1 MSKGC
6 LQILGVVVAGFLSL
20 LTLSTRPQASSTSP
34 IDLLMLDTCT
44 ASPCLFGHSLQEANY
59 EHVASMLENTPL
71 TQGAAIEHDDT
82 TLKWFWPEVIAS
94 QLAPASNYPPFYYNY
109 INFRQGG
116 VDSVKLIFT
125 IRLDELINKWGE
137 PNSVIPFSYTH
148 WGDMEILLDYGE
160 SRGYFGVLTS
170 CSEPELTPDKLVRF
184 HFSARPGTISRDFEL
199 PWSGYASDLPDCT
212 IFQP

>member
-6 LQILGVVVAGFLSL
+6 LQILGIVVAGFLSL
-20 LTLSTRPQASSTSP
+20 LTLSTRPHDSPASP
-34 IDLLMLDTCT
+34 IDLLMLDACT
-44 ASPCLFGHSLQEANY
+44 APPCLFGHSLQEANY
-59 EHVASMLENTPL
+59 EQVARMLENASL
-71 TQGAAIEHDDT
+71 TQGATIEHDNT
-82 TLKWFWPEVIAS
+82 TLEWFWPEAIAS

-109 INFRQGG
+109 IDFRQGE

-125 IRLDELINKWGE
+125 IQLDELINKWGE

-160 SRGYFGVLTS
+160 SRGYFGVLTN
-170 CSEPELTPDKLVRF
+170 CSKPELMSDNLVAF
-184 HFSARPGTISRDFEL
+184 HISARPGTISREFEM
-199 PWSGYASDLPDCT
+199 PWSGYSSELPDCA